1 MFGIYNG
8 RGGRD
13 VASDV
18 DYLFFVM
25 VCSRSYAVKMLSGGL
40 YICGFC
46 LEIKKDTVLIQVV
59 MINLNGY
66 RNKDL
71 TRWIMDGKNSVG
83 PTSVRFE
90 TKKYFLIYKMNI
102 CFLKFWITRTVSIFS
117 FMLEPCSQLSRLT

>member
-1 MFGIYNG
+1 MFGIHNG

-25 VCSRSYAVKMLSGGL
+25 ACSRSYAVKMLSGGL

-46 LEIKKDTVLIQVV
+46 LKIKKDTVLIQVV
-59 MINLNGY
+59 MINLNSY

-90 TKKYFLIYKMNI
+90 TKN
-102 CFLKFWITRTVSIFS
+102 SS
-117 FMLEPCSQLSRLT
+117 

>member
-25 VCSRSYAVKMLSGGL
+25 VCSRSYAVKMISGGL
-40 YICGFC
+40 YICG

-59 MINLNGY
+59 VINLNGY
-66 RNKDL
+66 RNKDF
-71 TRWIMDGKNSVG
+71 D
-83 PTSVRFE
+83 
-90 TKKYFLIYKMNI
+90 
-102 CFLKFWITRTVSIFS
+102 
-117 FMLEPCSQLSRLT
+117 